1 MEIKSPNKIYKRKY
15 NLVFSCQYHIIFTPK
30 YRRRVLTPPIDTRLK
45 QLILEKQ
52 TDYGYEVIELEV
64 MPDHVHLL
72 LDICPIYSP
81 KQIVA
86 RIKGYTARILRS
98 EFPELAT
105 KLPNLWTRS
114 AFISTVGAVTLD
126 VVKQYIEDQRGV

>member
-52 TDYGYEVIELEV
+52 TEVTPVEYETSVRIFG
-64 MPDHVHLL
+64 P
-72 LDICPIYSP
+72 SP
-81 KQIVA
+81 YVRASLVQ
-86 RIKGYTARILRS
+86 
-98 EFPELAT
+98 
-105 KLPNLWTRS
+105 
-114 AFISTVGAVTLD
+114 
-126 VVKQYIEDQRGV
+126 